1 MPVVYIIFYSVY
13 GHIYDV
19 AQSVKQGIE
28 ATGVQVK
35 LFQVA
40 ETLSNDV
47 LQKMYAPPK
56 PDVPIITIDKLVEAD
71 GIMFGIPTR
80 FGTMPAQM
88 KAFLDST
95 SSLWSKGALSGK
107 FAGTFFSTANQ
118 HGGQETTALTAIP
131 FFAHHGLIYVPLGF
145 TNPHLFDISEVVGG
159 SAYGSGTI
167 AGNDGSRKMSQKEK
181 ELAFAQGEG
190 FGKIVST
197 FHKGV
202 QSIKEKTPS
211 GSVSD
216 KAVKKKSE
224 HTKSSRL
231 SKSISSGDIDKKNKC
246 FCM

>member
-1 MPVVYIIFYSVY
+1 MATKIFIV
-13 GHIYDV
+13 IYTTYHTIYNL
-19 AQSVKQGIE
+19 SLEVKKGLE
-28 ATGVQVK
+28 ASGVEVTI
-35 LFQVA
+35 FQVP
-40 ETLSNDV
+40 ETLSPEVIQMMNS
-47 LQKMYAPPK
+47 PEK

-159 SAYGSGTI
+159 SAYGSGSVT
-167 AGNDGSRKMSQKEK
+167 GSSGQRPISQKEK

-197 FHKGV
+197 Y
-202 QSIKEKTPS
+202 
-211 GSVSD
+211 
-216 KAVKKKSE
+216 KA
-224 HTKSSRL
+224 
-231 SKSISSGDIDKKNKC
+231 GKNDLA
-246 FCM
+246 